1 MVQDFSQ
8 YALEDIGADY
18 TIELGT
24 LIAMGYDTDEK
35 LHLSPDYYP
44 IFNEQHRAELNEKI
58 IRHYL
63 MREISV
69 ETPQAFAFLLGRTM
83 NENMP
88 YYNQL
93 YETEL
98 MKFDPFIT
106 TEIWQTGNTAN
117 TSNSDSNSTAKQT
130 ANSDGNSTS
139 NTTTDNTAMTFN
151 SEFPQTRID
160 DFRRYATS
168 ASQTD
173 SRGTSDTAT
182 RQHSTND
189 TATDS
194 TGHQT
199 DTAHG
204 SSEAHTSGFSGSRS
218 QLLNEF
224 RNTLLNI
231 DMMVV
236 QSLEKLFMQTWG
248 SSDSMTNRPIPP
260 WYGAQFSA
268 LGYYLGR

>member
-8 YALEDIGADY
+8 YALQDIGADY

-98 MKFDPFIT
+98 MKFDPKYGRQGT
-106 TEIWQTGNTAN
+106 L
-117 TSNSDSNSTAKQT
+117 
-130 ANSDGNSTS
+130 
-139 NTTTDNTAMTFN
+139 
-151 SEFPQTRID
+151 QTRAIVTAI
-160 DFRRYATS
+160 RPRNRPPIATVI
-168 ASQTD
+168 ARAIRQPT
-173 SRGTSDTAT
+173 T
-182 RQHSTND
+182 RQ
-189 TATDS
+189 
-194 TGHQT
+194 
-199 DTAHG
+199 
-204 SSEAHTSGFSGSRS
+204 
-218 QLLNEF
+218 
-224 RNTLLNI
+224 
-231 DMMVV
+231 
-236 QSLEKLFMQTWG
+236 
-248 SSDSMTNRPIPP
+248 
-260 WYGAQFSA
+260 
-268 LGYYLGR
+268 